1 MKKLSL
7 FDQMFYKL
15 DEAGVVSPVMQGAV
29 VLDPSGAGRPLDAD
43 LLAAH
48 IGARLQQIPLL
59 RQKLVR
65 APLGLGDLRA
75 VEDPDFDLADHV
87 TRATLADP
95 GDQAA
100 FVAYLERF
108 SVERLDLKKPLWRF
122 EVVDGLA
129 DGKLALVS
137 KLHHALFDGVGAVET
152 LGSMY
157 DSEPRPPELP
167 ARVRR
172 RRVREP
178 SGLDL
183 TVRALGTSVSRLFA
197 GPRFVRHNAGAILGD
212 AGRAL
217 RDLLRQGTGA
227 WGALAVAKTSLNV
240 RVTKDHRVVA
250 YRVFDLA
257 EFKALARSL
266 ECKVNDLAMLLCS
279 VALEHYFSGI
289 GEELGSDLA
298 AVMPINTREE
308 KHGSS
313 GNVLGVS
320 VVNLHTSVPRL
331 IDRLRMIRGDAQA
344 AKDRVRPESGK
355 HVDLDEL
362 LELVPPLLVDAM
374 AAAAARLLATDLP
387 WDRWL
392 IANAL
397 ITNVPGPR
405 KNMYVAGARIEYS
418 IPMIPMGDTMA
429 LAWGVT
435 SFGDSLTIG
444 LHGCAEAVRD
454 PQLLIEGIDKAYA
467 ELTTSHEAG
476 SRGAHPA

>member
-7 FDQMFYKL
+7 FDQMFYKF

-29 VLDPSGAGRPLDAD
+29 VIDPTGAGHPLDAD

-48 IGARLQQIPLL
+48 IGARLQKIPLL

-75 VEDPDFDLADHV
+75 VEDPDFALADHV
-87 TRATLADP
+87 TRATLAQP

-100 FVAYLERF
+100 LVAHLQRF
-108 SVERLDLKKPLWRF
+108 SVEPLDLKKPLWRF

-129 DGKLALVS
+129 GGKLALVS

-157 DSEPRPPELP
+157 DSEPRPPETP
-167 ARVRR
+167 ARIRR
-172 RRVREP
+172 GRVREP
-178 SGLDL
+178 SSLDL
-183 TVRALGTSVSRLFA
+183 TVRAVGTSVSRLFA
-197 GPRFVRHNAGAILGD
+197 GPRFVRRNAVAILGN

-217 RDLLRQGTGA
+217 RDLVRGGISA
-227 WGALAVAKTSLNV
+227 ADWIAVSATSLNV
-240 RVTKDHRVVA
+240 RVSRDRRVVA

-266 ECKVNDLAMLLCS
+266 GCKVNDLAMLLCS

-289 GEELGSDLA
+289 GEELGSDLT
-298 AVMPINTREE
+298 AVMPINTREAR
-308 KHGSS
+308 HGTA
-313 GNVLGVS
+313 GNALGVS
-320 VVNLHTSVPRL
+320 MVNLHTSVPGL
-331 IDRLRMIRGDAQA
+331 IERLRMIQGDSQA
-344 AKDRVRPESGK
+344 AKDRVRPGSGTQ
-355 HVDLDEL
+355 VDLDEL
-362 LELVPPLLVDAM
+362 LELVPPLFFDAM
-374 AAAAARLLATDLP
+374 AAGAARVLALNLL
-387 WDRWL
+387 WDRWH

-405 KNMYVAGARIEYS
+405 EDMYVAGARIEYS

-444 LHGCAEAVRD
+444 LHGCGEAVRD

-467 ELTTSHEAG
+467 ELTASQPH
-476 SRGAHPA
+476 